1 MTFQAKPTTKLSKL
15 MKAYCERQVVDY
27 ASVVFSY
34 DGQRI
39 REDQTPGEV
48 RSMTESN
55 TSMDC
60 SRPGSR
66 WRPLL
71 TLLDFCS
78 WIWKTMITLTFS
90 SIRSAGACSLV

>member
-48 RSMTESN
+48 RSIPTAKF
-55 TSMDC
+55 
-60 SRPGSR
+60 R
-66 WRPLL
+66 LL
-71 TLLDFCS
+71 SALSLAGTLAD
-78 WIWKTMITLTFS
+78 TLK
-90 SIRSAGACSLV
+90 CL